1 MYCPRCGRPPV
12 SDELRFC
19 SYCGFKL
26 GVVKASLSDSEDV
39 QGSNLA
45 DARTLFHEPRHRD
58 INIGVILMFFLCL
71 LASVVARWLGTGG
84 REVGAVILAI
94 SYLPLLFLSRPIT
107 KAIHK
112 LLSWDESA
120 DANLSVSSRGMAFGA
135 TLMFV
140 LEIELAISS
149 LLLFGRMRTTPFYIG
164 LLAEFAFLLAASP
177 FILRALRYLLVP
189 ESSIALSQLPETA
202 DRNAVPLVFTSPA
215 LETGQEVPISILGS
229 NRVNTSEI
237 ISPPSITE
245 HTTNLLENK

>member
-1 MYCPRCGRPPV
+1 MYCPRCGRQPIA
-12 SDELRFC
+12 DELRFC

-26 GVVKASLSDSEDV
+26 GVVKAALTDSDDLGNSA
-39 QGSNLA
+39 S
-45 DARTLFHEPRHRD
+45 DAPTLFREPRHRD

-71 LASVVARWLGTGG
+71 VASLVARWLGTGG
-84 REVGAVILAI
+84 REVGAVILAL

-107 KAIHK
+107 KAVHK

-135 TLMFV
+135 SLMFV

-149 LLLFGRMRTTPFYIG
+149 FLLFGRMRTTPFYIG
-164 LLAEFAFLLAASP
+164 LLTEFAFLLFAGP

-189 ESSIALSQLPETA
+189 ETSIAFSQLPETSV
-202 DRNAVPLVFTSPA
+202 RNAVPPVFTSPA
-215 LETGQEVPISILGS
+215 LASGQDVPISMFGAD
-229 NRVNTSEI
+229 RVNTSEI
-237 ISPPSITE
+237 ISPSSITE